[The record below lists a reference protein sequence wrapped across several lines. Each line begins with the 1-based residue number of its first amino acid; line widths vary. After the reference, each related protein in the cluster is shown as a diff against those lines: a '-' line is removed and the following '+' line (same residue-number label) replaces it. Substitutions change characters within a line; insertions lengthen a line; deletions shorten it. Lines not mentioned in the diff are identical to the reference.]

1 MYKFILF
8 LFVSIFSLPAFS
20 AKIKFNHSGVQK
32 GAIIKGC
39 YHNPC
44 SIGKVIKFKQLSKTS
59 TSSQIE
65 LTMHGATQYLDDN
78 GNPKK
83 TIWNKQ
89 THKVY
94 VTCSIRYPTLTS
106 GDDVHILPLNPN
118 TSAYGANFNNINF
131 YLTACHNDPDEE
143 KIVKKFGYKVSED
156 QSN

>member
-1 MYKFILF
+1 MYKLT
-8 LFVSIFSLPAFS
+8 IFSLILIFS
-20 AKIKFNHSGVQK
+20 QKTFSSEIKFNHSGVQK

-39 YHNPC
+39 YRNPC

-65 LTMHGATQYLDDN
+65 LTMLGATQYLDDN
-78 GNPKK
+78 WNPKK
-83 TIWNKQ
+83 TIWNKK

-106 GDDVHILPLNPN
+106 EDDVHILPLNPDTPAN
-118 TSAYGANFNNINF
+118 GANFNNVNF
-131 YLTACHNDPDEE
+131 YLTACHNDSDEE
-143 KIVKKFGYKVSED
+143 KIVKKFRYNVSED